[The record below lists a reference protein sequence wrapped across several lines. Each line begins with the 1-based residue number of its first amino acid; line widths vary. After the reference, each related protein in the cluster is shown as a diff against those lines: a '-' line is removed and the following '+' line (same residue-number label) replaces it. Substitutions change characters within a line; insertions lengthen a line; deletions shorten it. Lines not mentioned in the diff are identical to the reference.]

1 MKTVGSQSLWPSRLT
16 KMYRNLYTL
25 AINGRVSNSSKN
37 AKYKNRKQN
46 NGRSRRPSAKRQRA
60 TRTEA
65 CGIFS
70 ACFNFGLPLSPTMS
84 CTEERVYNPSRS
96 RFREEKKLDR
106 PRIAIRWICD
116 GGWKRGRLRKP
127 GGEPQKE
134 KWETEDGHGATWPLI
149 SRNARS
155 NEIID
160 FMKFLQTEW
169 MFMDFTI
176 LAIICQI
183 RFGGLN
189 DLVKFM
195 KAKSGWWIWRF
206 WRPSVKFDKAKS
218 GRRIWRFRRSLAK
231 FVEAKSTWGSWR
243 FCRMAT
249 GRNDRRCLV
258 KALRA

>member
-116 GGWKRGRLRKP
+116 GGWKRKGNLEENHRK
-127 GGEPQKE
+127 
-134 KWETEDGHGATWPLI
+134 
-149 SRNARS
+149 RNER
-155 NEIID
+155 
-160 FMKFLQTEW
+160 QR
-169 MFMDFTI
+169 MDMGQPDHLYPEMHVVTK
-176 LAIICQI
+176 L
-183 RFGGLN
+183 
-189 DLVKFM
+189 
-195 KAKSGWWIWRF
+195 
-206 WRPSVKFDKAKS
+206 
-218 GRRIWRFRRSLAK
+218 
-231 FVEAKSTWGSWR
+231 
-243 FCRMAT
+243 
-249 GRNDRRCLV
+249 
-258 KALRA
+258 